1 VSKKRGNG
9 EGSIT
14 KRRDG
19 RYTVHTVKGPK
30 RRHVYGK
37 TRKEAADR
45 LAKALSD
52 RTEGIVYN
60 NENMT
65 VGEYLDV
72 WLKSSVRGSIR
83 QSTYDRDAY
92 LVENHVKPAL
102 GRIKLKNLSSARAR
116 LLPGPTRR
124 WAQRFDCPQGAHDPA
139 QGSSTGR
146 GVADGASERDRRG
159 RAPATRPEGDA
170 PPIPRG
176 GAQAPRGGPRR

>member
-14 KRRDG
+14 KRKDG
-19 RYTVHTVKGPK
+19 RWMARYTVHTVKGPK

-37 TRKEAADR
+37 TRKEAADK
-45 LAKALSD
+45 LARVLSD
-52 RTEGIVYN
+52 RVEGIVYD

-72 WLKSSVRGSIR
+72 WLKNSVRGSIR

-102 GRIKLKNLSSARAR
+102 GRIN
-116 LLPGPTRR
+116 
-124 WAQRFDCPQGAHDPA
+124 
-139 QGSSTGR
+139 
-146 GVADGASERDRRG
+146 
-159 RAPATRPEGDA
+159 
-170 PPIPRG
+170 
-176 GAQAPRGGPRR
+176 